1 MLNILQVVCFGT
13 YVSLERFIYTLAAYH
28 RQYNL
33 GQRPYYRLLQSRFKR
48 NQPYTR
54 LGYSTLIVVNPYQ
67 PLEILNDVTLNTY
80 ADIGYRNIVE
90 NKPFMQ
96 PHVYDLAARVYFHMR
111 RTGEDQSIILR

>member
-1 MLNILQVVCFGT
+1 MQDDSRIDL
-13 YVSLERFIYTLAAYH
+13 IYLINSSSSPPSEDSITH
-28 RQYNL
+28 
-33 GQRPYYRLLQSRFKR
+33 LLQSRFKR

-54 LGYSTLIVVNPYQ
+54 LGHSTLIVVNPYQ